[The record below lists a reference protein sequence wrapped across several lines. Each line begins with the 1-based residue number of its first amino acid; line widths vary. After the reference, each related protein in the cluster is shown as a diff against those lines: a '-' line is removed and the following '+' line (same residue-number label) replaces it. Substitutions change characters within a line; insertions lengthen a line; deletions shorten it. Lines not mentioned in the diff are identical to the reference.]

1 MIHNEYY
8 KALNVEN
15 LKLIEELFELNFSV
29 SDNTYTFVLSNSLTR
44 NSISIDIIFEKDNDN
59 LISVYSQNSHLQL
72 QSCKDFII
80 SSLLE
85 EIIFFT
91 INNEKISAIII
102 SKKGDCSLYANV
114 DKSILRADFMT
125 LHSEKLLSA
134 VALSI
139 IESN

>member
-8 KALNVEN
+8 KELNIEN
-15 LKLIEELFELNFSV
+15 LKLIEELFEINFSV
-29 SDNTYTFVLSNSLTR
+29 SDKTYTFVLSNSSTK
-44 NSISIDIIFEKDNDN
+44 NSISIDVIFEKDNDN
-59 LISVYSQNSHLQL
+59 LISVYSSNSHLQL

-85 EIIFFT
+85 EIVFFT
-91 INNEKISAIII
+91 INEDKISAIII
-102 SKKGDCSLYANV
+102 SKNGDCALYANV

>member
-8 KALNVEN
+8 KELNIEN
-15 LKLIEELFELNFSV
+15 LKLIEELFEINFSV
-29 SDNTYTFVLSNSLTR
+29 SDKTYTFILSNSSTK
-44 NSISIDIIFEKDNDN
+44 NSISIDVIFEKDNDN
-59 LISVYSQNSHLQL
+59 LISVYSSNSHLQL

-85 EIIFFT
+85 EIVFFT
-91 INNEKISAIII
+91 INEDKISAIII
-102 SKKGDCSLYANV
+102 SKNGDCALYANV